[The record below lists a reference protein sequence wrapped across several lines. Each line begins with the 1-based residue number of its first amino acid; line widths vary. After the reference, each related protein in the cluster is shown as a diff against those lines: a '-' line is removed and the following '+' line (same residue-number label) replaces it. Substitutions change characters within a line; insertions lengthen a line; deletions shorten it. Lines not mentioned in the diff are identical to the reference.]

1 MTPESTPGPTAHQ
14 DAEARYESEVSEN
27 LSRNFLVLLAH
38 GMLGMTGFRL
48 LQAPTFLPAYVALL
62 SGSDV
67 VVGVVLAAQHIGSA
81 IASIPSGSLISHRQR
96 ILPLFLGIGTLM
108 RLQVLGIALSG
119 FLLTGS
125 WLLTITCLFL
135 FLFGLFSGMQGV
147 MFQYSLSKLIPLKV
161 RGRLTGFRNL
171 VSGVVSSIVAML
183 GGSYFIDTN
192 VWGNGYA
199 TTFLLAFILT
209 SLGLLALLGLEEPET
224 PNMPERTKLSAHLR
238 QLPSLMKAENA
249 FVRFV
254 AARCLAS
261 LAAASVPFY
270 ILYAGEQISL
280 SGTDLGTLTVAF
292 LLIQTLF
299 NFVWGAI
306 ADRYGNRLV
315 FVMSLLVWALS
326 AIALVV
332 LPGSLFWLVVA
343 FSGLGVGLGGFMIG
357 SMNLIL
363 EFGRREDLPM
373 LIGVSNAANSLV
385 FAAGPILGGLLA
397 AFSSYEVLII
407 VTIGLKAA
415 SIIFTLAFVPEPRN
429 SRVPQP

>member
-1 MTPESTPGPTAHQ
+1 VQTPEASTTNAS
-14 DAEARYESEVSEN
+14 DAEERYESEVHQN
-27 LSRNFLVLLAH
+27 LNRNFLVLLAH

-81 IASIPSGSLISHRQR
+81 IASIPSGSLISRRQR
-96 ILPLFLGIGTLM
+96 ILPLFMGIGTLM
-108 RLQVLGIALSG
+108 RLQVLGIA
-119 FLLTGS
+119 LTGS

-183 GGSYFIDTN
+183 GGSYFIDAN

-238 QLPSLMKAENA
+238 QLPTLMKAENA

-280 SGTDLGTLTVAF
+280 TGTDLGTLTVAF

-315 FVMSLLVWALS
+315 FVISL
-326 AIALVV
+326 

-373 LIGVSNAANSLV
+373 LIGVSNAANSVV
-385 FAAGPILGGLLA
+385 FAVGPILGGLLA
-397 AFSSYEVLII
+397 AFSSYEILII

-415 SIIFTLAFVPEPRN
+415 SIIVTLAFVPEPRN
-429 SRVPQP
+429 RKAPQP